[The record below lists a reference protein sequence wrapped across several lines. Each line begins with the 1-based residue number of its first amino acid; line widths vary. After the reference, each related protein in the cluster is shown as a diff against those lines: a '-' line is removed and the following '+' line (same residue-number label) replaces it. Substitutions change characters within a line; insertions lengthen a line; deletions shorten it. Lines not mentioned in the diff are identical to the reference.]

1 MKKILVLVLTAMC
14 FAASAFALD
23 FEVGVKGNFGNNVG
37 DGQTA
42 QDVVKNLDTSSDFQF
57 GGSAYVHV
65 SLLGLGV
72 QIEPSIVKS
81 TVNFSSSAFT
91 ETQTYDAMIFDLPVM
106 LWGNINIWKLSV
118 GAGAGVN
125 ISAEMKNNSSYF
137 EQATTAIED
146 AIANPLCLGLVA
158 GLDAKFYITDHIGI
172 VTSARYIMDLTKR
185 DVTVVVDG
193 YDTGITYPT
202 LEYARRYL
210 YGSVGVEFKLF

>member
-1 MKKILVLVLTAMC
+1 MKKILVLVLTALC
-14 FAASAFALD
+14 FAGSAFALD

-37 DGQTA
+37 AGETA
-42 QDVVKNLDTSSDFQF
+42 QDVVKGLDTTSDFQF
-57 GGSAYVHV
+57 GGAAYVHA

-81 TVNFSSSAFT
+81 TVNFASKEFK
-91 ETQTYDAMIFDLPVM
+91 ETQVYDAMIFDLPIM
-106 LWGNINIWKLSV
+106 LWGNINLFKLSV

-125 ISAEMKNNSSYF
+125 VSAELSRDTSYIDQASS
-137 EQATTAIED
+137 AVKAAID
-146 AIANPLCLGLVA
+146 NPLCLGLVA
-158 GLDAKFYITDHIGI
+158 GIDAKLYVTDNIGI

-185 DVTVVVDG
+185 DVPVVVEG
-193 YDTGITYPT
+193 FDTGVTYPT